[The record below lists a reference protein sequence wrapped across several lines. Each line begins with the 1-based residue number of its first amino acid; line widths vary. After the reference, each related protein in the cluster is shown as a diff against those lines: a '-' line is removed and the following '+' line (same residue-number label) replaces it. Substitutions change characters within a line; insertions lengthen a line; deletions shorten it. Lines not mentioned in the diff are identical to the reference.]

1 MPTQTV
7 QVAVT
12 FTLDSSIG
20 SPPFNIAGCS
30 GIVSYNDSTPA
41 KPWGGWNAVDI
52 GIPVSGGAAFT
63 VNVVDSSYAVNQT
76 VVKNWALTFL
86 PRGATSDTSPFSS
99 NQNTVAGSG
108 GTTVLPGNT
117 SLDLSSVKIKNAGD
131 WDWTLMVQM
140 QMSDT
145 EIHCFASDPEMDV
158 DAP

>member
-1 MPTQTV
+1 MPTQTL

-12 FTLDSSIG
+12 FTLDSSIA
-20 SPPFNIAGCS
+20 SPPYLIGNCS
-30 GIVSYNDSTPA
+30 GLITYNDSTPP

-52 GIPVSGGAAFT
+52 GTPVSSGAALT
-63 VNVVDSSYAVNQT
+63 VNVIDSNYPVNQT

-86 PRGATSDTSPFSS
+86 PRGTTNDVSPFGT
-99 NQNTVAGSG
+99 NQNTVAGAG
-108 GTTVLPGNT
+108 GTVVIPGNT
-117 SLDLSSVKIKNAGD
+117 SLALSNVKIKNAGD
-131 WDWTLMVQM
+131 WDWSLMVQM